1 MLSSAALAAT
11 RRVLTSTGAA
21 APLRQSV
28 VLAARALV
36 LRPAAPSLR
45 LISTSAPLRAAVSK
59 ATKSK
64 STKSSTKK
72 PASKKTTKPK
82 AKKPVK
88 KKAVKKKV
96 AVKKPKKAP
105 KKKVLTDEQ
114 KDRLEIRRLRQMAL
128 LKGPTLLPETAWS
141 VFMIDNIRAGEG
153 NLVDKVKALATSFKN
168 LPEAEKERMTAVGQ
182 SNKIAN
188 QEAKKKWIESY
199 PPEAIHAAN
208 LARRRLA
215 RKTDKSRV
223 YLIHDERI
231 PQRTGSG
238 FTFFIKE
245 HFSENDGSPKDAMRS
260 LGERWKTLSSEE
272 KTPYLKKA
280 ADIAEVSG
288 AQLKELREKG
298 AKYWKEKLAAPKE

>member
-1 MLSSAALAAT
+1 MLSSAALTAA

-28 VLAARALV
+28 GLAARALV

-45 LISTSAPLRAAVSK
+45 LISTSAPVRAAAAK

-72 PASKKTTKPK
+72 PASKKTAKPK

-88 KKAVKKKV
+88 KKAIKKKA

-114 KDRLEIRRLRQMAL
+114 KDRLEIKRLRQMAL
-128 LKGPTLLPETAWS
+128 LKGPTLLPETAWN
-141 VFMIDNIRAGEG
+141 VFMVDNVRAGEG
-153 NLVDKVKALATSFKN
+153 SLVDKVKALATSFKN
-168 LPEAEKERMTAVGQ
+168 LPESERERMAAVGH

-188 QEAKKKWIESY
+188 QEAKKKWIESF

-215 RKTDKSRV
+215 RKTDKSRT

-245 HFSENDGSPKDAMRS
+245 HFNDNGGSPKDAMRS
-260 LGERWKTLSSEE
+260 LSERWKALSNDE
-272 KTPYLKKA
+272 KAPYLKKA

-298 AKYWKEKLAAPKE
+298 AKYWKEKLASAKV

>member
-1 MLSSAALAAT
+1 MLSSAALTAA

-28 VLAARALV
+28 GLAAHALV
-36 LRPAAPSLR
+36 LRPTTPSLR
-45 LISTSAPLRAAVSK
+45 LISDSAPMRAAAAK

-72 PASKKTTKPK
+72 PASKKPK
-82 AKKPVK
+82 AKKPLN

-96 AVKKPKKAP
+96 AVKKPKKTL

-114 KDRLEIRRLRQMAL
+114 KDKLEIKRLRQMAL
-128 LKGPTLLPETAWS
+128 LKGPTALPETAWN
-141 VFMIDNIRAGEG
+141 VFTVDNVRAGEG
-153 NLVDKVKALATSFKN
+153 SLVDKIKALATSFKN
-168 LPEAEKERMTAVGQ
+168 LPEAERERMASIGH

-188 QEAKKKWIESY
+188 QEAKKKWIESF

-208 LARRRLA
+208 LARRRLV
-215 RKTDKSRV
+215 RKTGKSRT

-245 HFSENDGSPKDAMRS
+245 HFNDNEGSPKDAMRNLS
-260 LGERWKTLSSEE
+260 ERWKALSNEE
-272 KTPYLKKA
+272 KAPYLKKA

-298 AKYWKEKLAAPKE
+298 AKYWKEKLASAKE